1 MPGPHED
8 DATRLRRIVGDYGD
22 DRISCAD
29 ARAAVVR
36 VVLDR
41 LDVDRVSL
49 WHFEHPG
56 SRQDRSLVLHCF
68 GALRRGGALE
78 TCDDRLEIAE
88 YRDYFN
94 QLIERGTYA
103 SEDARHD
110 PLLRPMDAAY
120 LQPHDI
126 RSLLDAA
133 FSLNG
138 RAYGMICSE
147 TLGRRVAWRGADVQA
162 LRSIATRLAALLSS
176 ADVPQLWS
184 SPSLPLAALER
195 PR

>member
-1 MPGPHED
+1 MPERNED
-8 DATRLRRIVGDYGD
+8 DATRLRRIVADYGD

-29 ARAAVVR
+29 ARAAVIG

-49 WHFEHPG
+49 WNFEHPEE
-56 SRQDRSLVLHCF
+56 REDRSLVMHCF

-78 TCDDRLEIAE
+78 DCDDRLEIAE

-94 QLIERGTYA
+94 QLVESGTYV

-110 PLLRPMDAAY
+110 PLLKPMDAAY
-120 LQPHDI
+120 LRPHDI

-138 RAYGMICSE
+138 RAHGMICSE
-147 TLGRRVAWRGADVQA
+147 AIGRRVSWRGADVQA
-162 LRSIATRLAALLSS
+162 LRAIATRLAALLAG
-176 ADVPQLWS
+176 ADVPQLWN
-184 SPSLPLAALER
+184 SPSLPLAQLRR
-195 PR
+195 PV